1 MVETHLERPVIRFIP
16 LSTDAGKIR
25 FFGTLMPALLLL
37 RASPSRFLHAQV
49 ARNSTPRTDVE
60 AFIASAAD
68 DAARIDDTVVFVH
81 RWASDTFDPL
91 AFAQAKTFLAQVTRL
106 VRRGGCNAEPLDP
119 LSPEV
124 NLPRLAAR
132 AGLGTLSP
140 YGLLVHPAFGPR
152 LILTGLRTD
161 HLLAAASR
169 WQGPGCS
176 DCLSCVTLC
185 PQEPAQTG
193 VIRLGECQSC
203 AECLAVC
210 PVGAQPQMGTDT
222 IGASGQ

>member
-1 MVETHLERPVIRFIP
+1 MAETRLERPEIRFVP
-16 LSTDAGKIR
+16 LSTDPGKIR

-37 RASPSRFLHAQV
+37 KASPTGFLRALV
-49 ARNSTPRTDVE
+49 ARNRTPTTDGKVFV
-60 AFIASAAD
+60 ALAAD

-81 RWASDTFDPL
+81 SWASEDFDPL
-91 AFAQAKTFLAQVTRL
+91 AFAQAKTFLAQITRL
-106 VRRGGCNAEPLDP
+106 VHREGYDAEPLGP
-119 LSPEV
+119 LSPDV

-161 HLLAAASR
+161 YPLAAVSR

-176 DCLSCVTLC
+176 DCMTCVKLC

-193 VIRLGECQSC
+193 VIRLGQCQSC

-210 PVGAQPQMGTDT
+210 PVGARSLLETDT
-222 IGASGQ
+222 IGA